1 LHKHLAEFYFRL
13 EPGKSQNSNYFDVVP
28 NTVLQKSKSIS
39 TPDVSCMN
47 NDVIT
52 GVLINDNRNN
62 KMQTESILKNKISPK
77 TSPTVEKKLLF
88 KEV

>member
-1 LHKHLAEFYFRL
+1 
-13 EPGKSQNSNYFDVVP
+13 
-28 NTVLQKSKSIS
+28 
-39 TPDVSCMN
+39 MN